1 MATQTEP
8 SVSTPAG
15 ADRSLSAQGLT
26 PSGTVQWNLM
36 SPALIESA
44 IRRREGTLADMG
56 PFVATTAPH
65 TGRSPNDKFVVREPG
80 TEAEVDWGKVNQP
93 IGAAHF
99 DRLLADVQAYLNGLD
114 ELFVQDL
121 FCGADESHRLNVR
134 YVTPNAWHASFV
146 RNMFIR
152 PDPDALPGFA
162 PNFTV
167 LHAPEF
173 HAMPDTHGTRTST
186 FIVLNL
192 ARRMILIGGTRYAGE
207 LKKSMFTVMNY
218 LMPKAGVLSM
228 HCSANVGAG
237 GDTALFF
244 GLSGTGKTTL
254 SADPERSLI
263 GDDEHG
269 WSERGIFNYEGG
281 CYAKVINLSAEQEPD
296 IFATTQMFGTILENV
311 VLDPVTRR
319 VKFADQSITENTRAS
334 YPLPYIRNHVPSGRG
349 GHPKNIV
356 FLTADAFG
364 VLPPIARLT
373 REQAMYYFMSGYTAK
388 VAGTERG
395 VTEPQATFSSCFG
408 AVFLVWHASKYADM
422 LGQLIDQHGSTVW
435 LVNTG
440 WSGGP
445 YGVGKRMKLPYTRS
459 MIRAVLS
466 GALRDAPTETDP
478 VFGLA
483 MPTAVKDVP
492 SEVLNP
498 RNTWSDKSA
507 YDAQAKKLAEMFR
520 KNFEKFGNV
529 EPSITSAGP
538 K

>member
-1 MATQTEP
+1 
-8 SVSTPAG
+8 
-15 ADRSLSAQGLT
+15 
-26 PSGTVQWNLM
+26 
-36 SPALIESA
+36 
-44 IRRREGTLADMG
+44 
-56 PFVATTAPH
+56 
-65 TGRSPNDKFVVREPG
+65 
-80 TEAEVDWGKVNQP
+80 
-93 IGAAHF
+93 
-99 DRLLADVQAYLNGLD
+99 
-114 ELFVQDL
+114 
-121 FCGADESHRLNVR
+121 
-134 YVTPNAWHASFV
+134 
-146 RNMFIR
+146 
-152 PDPDALPGFA
+152 
-162 PNFTV
+162 
-167 LHAPEF
+167 
-173 HAMPDTHGTRTST
+173 
-186 FIVLNL
+186 
-192 ARRMILIGGTRYAGE
+192 
-207 LKKSMFTVMNY
+207 
-218 LMPKAGVLSM
+218 
-228 HCSANVGAG
+228 
-237 GDTALFF
+237 
-244 GLSGTGKTTL
+244 
-254 SADPERSLI
+254 
-263 GDDEHG
+263 
-269 WSERGIFNYEGG
+269 
-281 CYAKVINLSAEQEPD
+281 
-296 IFATTQMFGTILENV
+296 
-311 VLDPVTRR
+311 
-319 VKFADQSITENTRAS
+319 
-334 YPLPYIRNHVPSGRG
+334 
-349 GHPKNIV
+349 
-356 FLTADAFG
+356 